1 MLLFK
6 ARIRDD
12 PSEAATLVTPVTGK
26 HPVFSEANSGA
37 EELGDENDEKVGTMW
52 GDVV

>member
-12 PSEAATLVTPVTGK
+12 PSQQPRSHLSPENTLT
-26 HPVFSEANSGA
+26 EANSGA
-37 EELGDENDEKVGTMW
+37 EEMGDENDEKVGTRW
-52 GDVV
+52 GM